1 MFDKQIADFNY
12 KLLNNILI
20 SRDYLSRWKNDS
32 STCLYC
38 KHPNETIRHLLYDCK
53 NVKKIWNIVSIILHF
68 VVSWKHVIVGLYKEI
83 SNTITIYNNVISYV
97 ALRIYKYKMW
107 CRINNDIEKPED
119 IISHVKTSTKMFYL
133 ALKKSKFSN
142 FNIDMFRLLF
152 EKL

>member
-1 MFDKQIADFNY
+1 M
-12 KLLNNILI
+12 
-20 SRDYLSRWKNDS
+20 
-32 STCLYC
+32 
-38 KHPNETIRHLLYDCK
+38 
-53 NVKKIWNIVSIILHF
+53 KKIWNIVSIILHF

-152 EKL
+152 DKL